1 MFPLPRKVEVLCC
14 SLFLSERGPFVDWPQ
29 THACCNFSAF
39 FPAEKKPK
47 RNKRQQ
53 HHLGTLQQSPLFAKV
68 VYQVG
73 VSAAAVKVTWR
84 RKTENTKKSYSVCCH
99 VREKMF
105 FGADVICRIHIFL
118 FSSLSSLSP
127 LRTKSIIIIIVWVS
141 ASVVIQTRMR
151 CCFQCPKV
159 PPDPLFDKFIVIRAA
174 VVFTYFAQMELADS
188 HLWWLFLSS
197 ALVHLFNGRPN
208 ILSLTS

>member
-1 MFPLPRKVEVLCC
+1 MFPLPRRSGSAL
-14 SLFLSERGPFVDWPQ
+14 LRERGGPFVDWPQ

-73 VSAAAVKVTWR
+73 VSAAVKVTWR

-127 LRTKSIIIIIVWVS
+127 LRTKSIIIIIVWGS
-141 ASVVIQTRMR
+141 ASVVIQTG
-151 CCFQCPKV
+151 FQCPPKV

-174 VVFTYFAQMELADS
+174 VVFTYLAQMELADS

>member
-1 MFPLPRKVEVLCC
+1 MRAATFLP
-14 SLFLSERGPFVDWPQ
+14 
-29 THACCNFSAF
+29 F
-39 FPAEKKPK
+39 FRLKKKPK

-127 LRTKSIIIIIVWVS
+127 LRTKSIIIIIVWGS
-141 ASVVIQTRMR
+141 ASVVIQTG
-151 CCFQCPKV
+151 FQCPPKV

-188 HLWWLFLSS
+188 HLARPSCAGSS
-197 ALVHLFNGRPN
+197 NPPF
-208 ILSLTS
+208 

>member
-1 MFPLPRKVEVLCC
+1 MRAATFLPFFRLKKNP
-14 SLFLSERGPFVDWPQ
+14 RG
-29 THACCNFSAF
+29 TKGSSIN
-39 FPAEKKPK
+39 
-47 RNKRQQ
+47 
-53 HHLGTLQQSPLFAKV
+53 GTLQQSPLFAKV

-73 VSAAAVKVTWR
+73 VSAAVKVTWR

-127 LRTKSIIIIIVWVS
+127 LRTKSIIIIIVWGS
-141 ASVVIQTRMR
+141 ASVVIQTG
-151 CCFQCPKV
+151 FQCPPKV

-174 VVFTYFAQMELADS
+174 VVFTYLAQMELADS
-188 HLWWLFLSS
+188 HL
-197 ALVHLFNGRPN
+197 
-208 ILSLTS
+208 